1 MNQAVNLKI
10 KLTKRSLTTILL
22 LKLRS
27 RNMGTNKAEEYSA
40 HDIAKGRDDE
50 RGQKR
55 NIRSLMKQKIAMAK
69 VKVRKEYSKKM
80 DYVEKRCEDYKA
92 VMQNFKGVMQKEV
105 RHVWNEGRIKL
116 KAQIEYLSKKWNKG
130 VNQDKQNKIR
140 EMVRVV
146 NTVSWIEC
154 GGE

>member
-1 MNQAVNLKI
+1 
-10 KLTKRSLTTILL
+10 
-22 LKLRS
+22 
-27 RNMGTNKAEEYSA
+27 MGTNKAEEYSA

-55 NIRSLMKQKIAMAK
+55 NIRSLMKQKIAIAK
-69 VKVRKEYSKKM
+69 VKVRKEYCKKM

-116 KAQIEYLSKKWNKG
+116 KAQIEHLSKKWNKG
-130 VNQDKQNKIR
+130 VNQDKHKQNQGNGKSGQHSELDRMWRGIR
-140 EMVRVV
+140 YGTPGIAEE
-146 NTVSWIEC
+146 S
-154 GGE
+154 